1 MDFMGIGPLELLLV
15 LIIGFL
21 LLGPD
26 KLPGIAAKA
35 GQLYRSFKKA
45 TFDLT
50 KTITED
56 VSTEKK
62 TLGEDVSSEKKAIT
76 EDLSSISKTLGED
89 LSNIRRA
96 ITEDLSSENKADKD
110 SAIASV
116 AESDEVSGA
125 ENTNKATPPT
135 ASHHKVNER

>member
-26 KLPGIAAKA
+26 KLPEMAAKA
-35 GQLYRSFKKA
+35 GRLYRSLKKA
-45 TFDLT
+45 TFDLS

-62 TLGEDVSSEKKAIT
+62 TLGEDLSSEKKT
-76 EDLSSISKTLGED
+76 ISQD
-89 LSNIRRA
+89 LSNIRKT
-96 ITEDLSSENKADKD
+96 IIDDLSSENKADED
-110 SAIASV
+110 SAAASV
-116 AESDEVSGA
+116 AESGEKSEA
-125 ENTNKATPPT
+125 ESTEKATPPT
-135 ASHHKVNER
+135 DSPPKGK

>member
-1 MDFMGIGPLELLLV
+1 M
-15 LIIGFL
+15 
-21 LLGPD
+21 
-26 KLPGIAAKA
+26 AAKA

-76 EDLSSISKTLGED
+76 EDLSSISKTITED